1 MKKFKDLKTGEF
13 IYAVGQH
20 GGLYKIEVATCN
32 DLKGKFSQQFPSST
46 FVTDNKLY
54 LRTDWV
60 GLTPV
65 EFDDDTWNSDSG
77 EIELDRFFTDDKWC
91 RHVPVTTDRKI
102 ALETADKII
111 AERIDYFETI
121 RMANKTQNMEFGG
134 DFKWRWRDEE
144 DK

>member
-20 GGLYKIEVATCN
+20 GGLYKIGVAACN

>member
-20 GGLYKIEVATCN
+20 GGLYKIGVAACN
-32 DLKGKFSQQFPSST
+32 DLKGKCSQQFPSST

-77 EIELDRFFTDDKWC
+77 EIELDRFFTDDEWC

-102 ALETADKII
+102 ALETAGFSS
-111 AERIDYFETI
+111 R
-121 RMANKTQNMEFGG
+121 
-134 DFKWRWRDEE
+134 
-144 DK
+144 

>member
-20 GGLYKIEVATCN
+20 GGLYKIGVAACN

-134 DFKWRWRDEE
+134 DFKWRWRDE